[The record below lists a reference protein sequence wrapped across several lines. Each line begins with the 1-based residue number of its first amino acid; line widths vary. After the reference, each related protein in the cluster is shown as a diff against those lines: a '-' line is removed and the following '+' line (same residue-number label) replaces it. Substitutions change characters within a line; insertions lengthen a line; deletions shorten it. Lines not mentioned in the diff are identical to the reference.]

1 MQLGDTQEAVAGY
14 PRKSQ
19 SKPAI
24 IGYSQ
29 EAENGLTSLT
39 CSNGVDV
46 CVLSTRPF
54 CLACFLQPNNLLF
67 GLHILYPP
75 TFLLEIPPL
84 FDVNGGIL

>member
-1 MQLGDTQEAVAGY
+1 MQLGDTPEAVAGY

-19 SKPAI
+19 STSHHRLQSRSRKWI
-24 IGYSQ
+24 
-29 EAENGLTSLT
+29 LTSLT

-67 GLHILYPP
+67 GLHILSSDFPFGD
-75 TFLLEIPPL
+75 TSI
-84 FDVNGGIL
+84 V